1 MGTITEI
8 KAQKRNK
15 NRVSIYVDGQ
25 FLTGMQSIVALKN
38 GLKTGAVIDEKDI
51 LQCVHE
57 SECTEA
63 FDKCIALLSRGLKT
77 RREIQNYLKNK
88 SFTDGVIADTLDKLI
103 SYGYLDDGKYVDTYI
118 SVYKNA
124 RGINRLRVDLLNK
137 GIDKNV
143 LDEKLSALTDQTDA
157 AQAAAEKYKRSH
169 KDCDIVKLRRYL
181 YSKGFTYSVIYEVTG
196 EDADD

>member
-1 MGTITEI
+1 M
-8 KAQKRNK
+8 
-15 NRVSIYVDGQ
+15 
-25 FLTGMQSIVALKN
+25 
-38 GLKTGAVIDEKDI
+38 
-51 LQCVHE
+51 
-57 SECTEA
+57 
-63 FDKCIALLSRGLKT
+63 
-77 RREIQNYLKNK
+77 KNK

-103 SYGYLDDGKYVDTYI
+103 GYGYLDDGKYVDTYI
-118 SVYKNA
+118 SVYKNE